1 MGAEFD
7 WWLLIV
13 GVVAGAGLT
22 WLVLADSSRR
32 EQDVLDHEVPAEA
45 GWLSRNLADEGFDVD
60 PETAEVLLRAHRRYL
75 SLPPPDALVD
85 AETLERVEAPV
96 DAETLERVEAPVDAP
111 DEWSTHPPEPPDRNA
126 ATTPTPTHTKREGLI

>member
-96 DAETLERVEAPVDAP
+96 DAP